1 MLQLVAKIAV
11 SAAVKSIDKLYS
23 YIVPADLT
31 SVITVGQRVIVPFG
45 RSNTRSHGF
54 VIELCPVP
62 AEECSKLKSIQ
73 HLYIDSIFLS
83 NEDIETAKFIK
94 NRYFCTFFEA
104 ANALLPP
111 GVWSNKSE
119 VFLTT
124 DYSFEEICTLL
135 GKAEKKIEI
144 VRQIYNSRH
153 PLTCAEIIK
162 ITGIETAATHL
173 RQLIDLRYIKS
184 EQKFEKATADKHILV
199 ASLTMPLENAEAL
212 IKEGKLGERRKE
224 VLRCLS
230 QAGSLPEKEL
240 CYMTGVTSTLVK
252 GLEKI
257 GVLKLEEV
265 EVYRR
270 PEIKKGD
277 FAPEIVLSDAQD
289 KAYCSIKDL
298 LDSTARGALLYG
310 VTGSGKTEIY
320 IRLIQ
325 DVLSRGKNAILL
337 VPEIALTPQM
347 VRRFCLYFN
356 DEVAIIHSALTGTQR
371 YDEYKRIKAGK
382 ARIVVG
388 TRSAVLAPLS
398 NLGIIIVDEEHEY
411 TYKSENSPRYH
422 AVDVAKF
429 RAARND
435 CLVLLGSATP
445 SVETMHSAQSEKISL
460 IKLESRYNAMPLPK
474 TIISDMR
481 GNIKNGNAVCIGKE
495 LAEEIRKNLER
506 KEKTILFIN
515 RRGASNKLVCIDCG
529 HIPTCERCS
538 VSLVYHSKNERLLCH
553 HCGYSEKS
561 LDVCPVCGSSHLKY
575 QGIGTQR
582 VEDEL
587 TELFPD
593 IKIVRMDAD
602 TIVGRTSHEK
612 LLDDF
617 ANDEYDILLGTQ
629 MVAKGLDFESVTLVG
644 VLDGDGFMYSH
655 DFRAQERA
663 FSLMTQVVGRAGRHT
678 KPGRAVIQ
686 TYCPE
691 NAVILAAAAQ
701 DYNSFYSYE
710 LSARQALR
718 VPPFEDIIVF
728 TLTGAIEQDVTKAA
742 LSISA
747 TLSKAFK
754 GENIDIGTSVL
765 GPVPAAISKLNNKYR
780 LVVSFRGK
788 NNNKTRLFVERI
800 LTAFM
805 KSIYSNKVSISADIN
820 PYNS

>member
-1 MLQLVAKIAV
+1 MLQLVAKVAV

-31 SVITVGQRVIVPFG
+31 GVITIGQRVIVPFG
-45 RSNTRSHGF
+45 RSNNSSHGF
-54 VIELCPVP
+54 IIELCPTA
-62 AEECSKLKSIQ
+62 AEECTKLKYIQ
-73 HLYIDSIFLS
+73 HIYVDQVYLS
-83 NEDIETAKFIK
+83 NDDIETAKFIK

-119 VFLTT
+119 VFVPA
-124 DYSFEEICTLL
+124 DYSLEQVCEKL
-135 GKAEKKIEI
+135 GRADKKIEI
-144 VRQIYNSRH
+144 VKQVFSARH
-153 PLTCAEIIK
+153 PLTCAEIVK
-162 ITGIETAATHL
+162 LTGIETTPTHL
-173 RQLIDLRYIKS
+173 RQLVDMRYIRS
-184 EQKFEKATADKHILV
+184 TQRLEKATADKYIRV
-199 ASLTMPLENAEAL
+199 ASLTMPLEQAESSV
-212 IKEGKLGERRKE
+212 KDGKLGERRKE

-230 QAGSLPEKEL
+230 QAGCLPEKEL
-240 CYMTGVTSTLVK
+240 CYMTGVTTTLIK
-252 GLEKI
+252 GLERAGLI
-257 GVLKLEEV
+257 KLDDI

-270 PEIKKGD
+270 PEIKKGEH
-277 FAPEIVLSDAQD
+277 APNIVLSGAQQ
-289 KAYCSIKDL
+289 KAYDRISSL
-298 LDSTARGALLYG
+298 LDWTTRGALLYG
-310 VTGSGKTEIY
+310 VTGSGKTEVY
-320 IRLIQ
+320 IKLIQ
-325 DVLSRGKNAILL
+325 EVLSRGQNAILL

-356 DEVAIIHSALTGTQR
+356 DEIAIIHSALTGTQR
-371 YDEYKRIKAGK
+371 YDEYKRIRAGK

-388 TRSAVLAPLS
+388 TRSAILAPIS

-411 TYKSENSPRYH
+411 TYKSENAPRYH

-429 RAARND
+429 RASRNN

-445 SVETMHSAQSEKISL
+445 SVETMYSAETGKISL
-460 IKLESRYNAMPLPK
+460 IRLESRYNEMPLPR

-481 GNIKNGNAVCIGKE
+481 GNLKNGSAACIGKE
-495 LAEEIRKNLER
+495 LADEIGKNLEKR
-506 KEKTILFIN
+506 EKTILFIN

-538 VSLVYHSKNERLLCH
+538 VSLVYHLKNDRLLCH
-553 HCGYSEKS
+553 HCGYSEKAAE
-561 LDVCPVCGSSHLKY
+561 VCPICGSSHLKY

-582 VEDEL
+582 VEEEL
-587 TELFPD
+587 LQLFPN
-593 IKIVRMDAD
+593 IKIIRMDAD

-617 ANDEYDILLGTQ
+617 VQGDYDVLLGTQ

-644 VLDGDGFMYSH
+644 VLDGDGFMYSS

-663 FSLMTQVVGRAGRHT
+663 FSLMTQVVGRAGRHS

-691 NAVILAAAAQ
+691 NDVICAAAAQ
-701 DYNSFYSYE
+701 DYNSFYKYE

-718 VPPFEDIIVF
+718 VPPFEDLVVF
-728 TLTGAIEQDVTKAA
+728 TLTGLNEQDVTKAS
-742 LSISA
+742 LSIAA
-747 TLSKAFK
+747 TLNKAFK
-754 GENIDIGTSVL
+754 GEYSDVGNDVL

-788 NNNKTRLFVERI
+788 NNGKTRNFIEHI

-805 KSIYSNKVSISADIN
+805 KSLYSKKVSISADIN
-820 PYNS
+820 PYNN